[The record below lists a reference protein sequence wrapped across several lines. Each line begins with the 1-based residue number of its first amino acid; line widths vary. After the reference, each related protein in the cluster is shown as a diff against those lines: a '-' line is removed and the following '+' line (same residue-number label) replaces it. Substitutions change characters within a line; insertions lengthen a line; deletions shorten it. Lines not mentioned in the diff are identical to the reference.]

1 MAGRSQRQ
9 SAGAL
14 TQELSRVSLFHVLLC
29 SASASLPRYRVVAPD
44 LRGHGVTTTNDD
56 VDFSKEVRKLGDT

>member
-1 MAGRSQRQ
+1 MAGARAEQ

-14 TQELSRVSLFHVLLC
+14 TQGLSHASLFHVC
-29 SASASLPRYRVVAPD
+29 SAFTPLPRYRVVAPD
-44 LRGHGVTTTNDD
+44 LRGHGLTTTSDD